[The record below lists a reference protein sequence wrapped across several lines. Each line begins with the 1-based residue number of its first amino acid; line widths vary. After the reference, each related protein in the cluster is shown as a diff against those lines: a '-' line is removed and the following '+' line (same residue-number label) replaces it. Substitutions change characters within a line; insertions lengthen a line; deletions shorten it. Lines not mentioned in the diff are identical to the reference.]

1 MLPFDVWEKLSE
13 DNKSKGE
20 VLYSCITSLLTVF
33 CSMPHKHNFKRK
45 KTESV
50 CFRRY
55 WKNLVNSFSST
66 SSNFSLEESGLNDW
80 VTLGSH
86 TLSCLWRKYIVYF
99 TTRYGSGF
107 WGKKISSPA
116 FSSYCSSGN
125 FPSCVHA
132 FLLILLVYS
141 THVLHFYMQFN
152 LRSRHCII
160 YTWLESL
167 YHASWRRMMT
177 RKSILFCNARE
188 KFLTQ
193 T

>member
-107 WGKKISSPA
+107 WGKI
-116 FSSYCSSGN
+116 
-125 FPSCVHA
+125 
-132 FLLILLVYS
+132 FLPRL
-141 THVLHFYMQFN
+141 QF
-152 LRSRHCII
+152 
-160 YTWLESL
+160 
-167 YHASWRRMMT
+167 
-177 RKSILFCNARE
+177 ILFLRKLSFSCSCLSLDFACLLYTCTSLLYAVQSWESSLHYLHLTSKSVSRIMKKNDDKE
-188 KFLTQ
+188 KYTFL
-193 T
+193 